1 MGDTVF
7 IGSCAG
13 TFFALDKGSG
23 AKRWAYDIRAD
34 GKQTSFHGDPLVD
47 DGIILVGTDY
57 SCAPDGIGHLYA
69 FNIADG
75 TVRWKYKSLVGL
87 STNVVRVGSNAWVGT
102 VVGDWASVGSRT
114 GRIHVLIRSPLPK
127 GPCEMPKW
135 LATADDSIV
144 AVGKDNLI
152 YALSNR
158 TSRVR
163 WKVKLPADPSTSPA
177 VQGNEILVGGSDHR
191 VYRLAVRDGTIK
203 SSFPVNGVPVG
214 RPLVAG
220 DVVFFIL
227 DGDDANHGA
236 VTALGRNGALWSA
249 ELHRK
254 QSSERPYAWN
264 GTVVVGDCGG
274 TITALR
280 ADTGTPAWSVKLEG
294 CIRSIG
300 GDKTSLYVG
309 AQEGTVFAIQR

>member
-1 MGDTVF
+1 MF

-13 TFFALDKGSG
+13 TFFALDKDSGS
-23 AKRWAYDIRAD
+23 KRWAYDIRAD

-47 DGIILVGTDY
+47 AGIILVGTDY

-75 TVRWKYKSLVGL
+75 TVRWKYKSPVGL

-102 VVGDWASVGSRT
+102 VVGDWTSVGSRT
-114 GRIHVLIRSPLPK
+114 GRIHVLIPSPLPT
-127 GPCEMPKW
+127 GPCEIPKW
-135 LATADDSIV
+135 LAAANDSIV

-158 TSRVR
+158 TARVR

-177 VQGNEILVGGSDHR
+177 VQGNEILVGASDHR
-191 VYRLAVRDGTIK
+191 VYRLAARDGTIK
-203 SSFPVNGVPVG
+203 SSSPVNGVPVG

-220 DVVFFIL
+220 DLVFFIL
-227 DGDDANHGA
+227 DGDDAKHGA

-249 ELHRK
+249 ELHK
-254 QSSERPYAWN
+254 EQSSEQPYAWN
-264 GTVVVGDCGG
+264 GTVIVGDCSG

-280 ADTGTPAWSVKLEG
+280 ADTGTPAWSAKLEG

-300 GDKTSLYVG
+300 GDKKSLYVG
-309 AQEGTVFAIQR
+309 VQEGTVFAIQP